1 MKELEK
7 LFVHLEQAP
16 PIFQAVLSPT
26 HCSEEEEEA
35 RGKPEPMEDV
45 NETENTV
52 SEERKINQVQTI
64 GMAQVLKSPRNPQS
78 NSHAVVPFVGPSI
91 QVYISIH

>member
-1 MKELEK
+1 MRELEK
-7 LFVHLEQAP
+7 LPVHLEQAP

-26 HCSEEEEEA
+26 HCSDEEEEA

-45 NETENTV
+45 NKTENTV

-64 GMAQVLKSPRNPQS
+64 GIAQVLKSPRDHRIIPML
-78 NSHAVVPFVGPSI
+78 
-91 QVYISIH
+91 